1 MKFEKKIQL
10 LIHKKIIPGIS
21 ILVGKKDNILL
32 NKNYGF
38 KSITPEREILK
49 ENTIYDLASLTKPL
63 ITAFLT
69 VYLLENEK
77 INLNTEIGKFF
88 KEFKPLNITISQ
100 LLTHTS
106 GFTNW
111 FPFYLYKQ
119 DYIKTFKCVKL
130 EARPGKRVN
139 YSCVGYILLCLI
151 IEKITNTNFKDLAQ
165 DVIIK
170 KLKLKNTFLRV
181 PKALRNN
188 TAPTEM
194 GNEYEKK
201 LSKKKYRKLSDN
213 FKWRDYIIQGE
224 THDANSFYL
233 GGTAGNAG
241 LFSTAED
248 IFKISLEFFP
258 STSTILK
265 PESIKPFWHN
275 FTPSKKSHRTIGF
288 KLNSSFLSSGGKS
301 LSKRSI
307 GHNGFTGASI
317 WLEPETENKFILL
330 SNRIHPKV
338 QNINFNRIRR
348 RLHKLLKSDLN
359 LQ

>member
-10 LIHKKIIPGIS
+10 LIHKKVIPGIS

-38 KSITPEREILK
+38 KSIIPEKKILK
-49 ENTIYDLASLTKPL
+49 QNTIYDLASLTKPL
-63 ITAFLT
+63 ITAFLS

-77 INLNTEIGKFF
+77 ISLNTEIGKFF
-88 KEFKPLNITISQ
+88 NELKPLNIKISQ

-106 GFTNW
+106 GVPSW

-119 DYIKTFKCVKL
+119 DYTKSFKFIKL

-139 YSCVGYILLCLI
+139 YSCTGYILLYFI
-151 IEKITNTNFKDLAQ
+151 IEKIANMNFKDFAQ

-170 KLKLKNTFLRV
+170 KLKLKNTFLKV
-181 PKALRNN
+181 PKTLRNN
-188 TAPTEM
+188 AAPTEL

-201 LSKKKYRKLSDN
+201 LSKKKFKKLSNN

-241 LFSTAED
+241 LFSTTED
-248 IFKISLEFFP
+248 LFKISLELFP

-265 PESIKPFWHN
+265 PESIKLFWNN
-275 FTPSKKSHRTIGF
+275 FTPSKKSHRSIGF

-301 LSKRSI
+301 LSIRSI
-307 GHNGFTGASI
+307 GHNGFTGTSI

-348 RLHKLLKSDLN
+348 RIHKLLKSDLN
-359 LQ
+359 L